1 MAARAHSYFLHGPWG
16 CQTFPPCSPA
26 ARPDAPQRFPTE
38 FFSRELSRQD
48 KLHFLHHKRS
58 LLVRRPTPDSV
69 RSIQQEGSLG
79 SSCFTSFCNL
89 EEGGKVTAGCD
100 PSFAQTRVAMRMN
113 DNWPGNGTTNLFV
126 LRSVTVRRRL
136 RFSCDRFS
144 LPSRYLSG
152 GRSAAL
158 GGDATSAREIL
169 QKTSGLLAGG
179 MALAR
184 GIKGR
189 TAFVPT
195 PGHPQRATVCPR
207 PASPPRGVKRGR
219 EARARLPT
227 ASASSLAN
235 AAAAAPTSPARPSRL
250 ETGSREP
257 PPPARGPGQEGG
269 AAGRARASRPA
280 TRGWRGAQ
288 PRPSE
293 LGKGGRRRHSLSKRG
308 GGAAC
313 FSFLRPPECAWARSA
328 VYTTKGKRSVLGLSP
343 SLR

>member
-1 MAARAHSYFLHGPWG
+1 MAACAHSYLLHGPWG

-38 FFSRELSRQD
+38 VFSTELSRQD

-58 LLVRRPTPDSV
+58 LLARRPIPDSF

-100 PSFAQTRVAMRMN
+100 PSFARTRVAMRMN

-126 LRSVTVRRRL
+126 LRSVTRQETAEVFLRSLLPPLPFTSLVGARL
-136 RFSCDRFS
+136 HW
-144 LPSRYLSG
+144 G
-152 GRSAAL
+152 GGERCN
-158 GGDATSAREIL
+158 GTREIL

-189 TAFVPT
+189 TAFVPS

-227 ASASSLAN
+227 ASAPSFAN
-235 AAAAAPTSPARPSRL
+235 AAAAAPTFPASPSRL

-257 PPPARGPGQEGG
+257 PPPAARGPGQEGG

-293 LGKGGRRRHSLSKRG
+293 LGKGGRRRHALSKRG
-308 GGAAC
+308 GG
-313 FSFLRPPECAWARSA
+313 
-328 VYTTKGKRSVLGLSP
+328 KGSEGT
-343 SLR
+343 